1 MIGMKQV
8 TRLLVLSPDS
18 KLSPSYLAR
27 EVSTLSSSLFV
38 KQTCYGVLVEGD
50 EDEVDNVVTEIK
62 KLDPLRIFSKV
73 RAFPVGDKRRCRAVR
88 GAARPGFYFLEQ
100 EIETLPLIVKAL
112 ECMGGEEHAPPE
124 VPSCLDPDTLKRI
137 IEEST

>member
-1 MIGMKQV
+1 MKRV
-8 TRLLVLSPDS
+8 SRLLVLSPDS

-27 EVSTLSSSLFV
+27 EVSALSSSV
-38 KQTCYGVLVEGD
+38 YAKQTCYGVLIEGD
-50 EDEVDNVVTEIK
+50 EDEVDYVVTEIK

-112 ECMGGEEHAPPE
+112 ECIDEGD
-124 VPSCLDPDTLKRI
+124 VPSPELPSCIDPATLKRI